1 MIDYEA
7 QARRELLAEDAA
19 AFQKRVEAREAKLRE
34 ADRQV
39 ARDAANLPCNP
50 AGCKVRYDE
59 LVARQ
64 AALLARK
71 AWDRSAADDAE
82 IGQLWGH
89 IFELD
94 KMFRRDGTL
103 TEKRA

>member
-19 AFQKRVEAREAKLRE
+19 AFQKRVLARAARLRE

-39 ARDAANLPCNP
+39 SKGAATFPCDP
-50 AGCKVRYDE
+50 AGREARYDE

-64 AALLARK
+64 AVLLARK
-71 AWDRSAADDAE
+71 ASDRSAADDAE
-82 IGQLWGH
+82 IDQLWGN

-94 KMFRRDGTL
+94 KMRRRDGTL
-103 TEKRA
+103 TGKTA